1 MGNPSKF
8 VGTVNYV
15 LLAFKWAALK
25 IDIYCVDSE
34 ERKSVLY
41 L

>member
-25 IDIYCVDSE
+25 IDRYCVDSE